1 MPIYLPIAGLSV
13 DIFMLIAIGAVTGV
27 LAGMFGIGGGF
38 LMTPFLMFIGVP
50 PAVAVSSSAN
60 QIIASSFS
68 GVLAHSKRAN
78 VDFQMGI
85 YLTAG
90 GVLGA
95 LGGIEIFKWLKQLG
109 QIDLVISLTYVGL
122 MGIIGLI
129 MAYESIRTIMY
140 NYMGKIIPSK
150 KRASYISTLGL
161 PFKVEFKKSNIQVSA
176 IIPLLIGAFVG
187 ILVSIMGIGGG
198 FFTIPAMIYLLGMPT
213 SLVIGTSLFQITCVT
228 SVVTF
233 LYAINTQTV
242 DIVLSSIMVFTS
254 VIGAQYG
261 ARIGTKLP
269 AEYLRMFLALMI
281 LAIVV
286 RLGYGLVATPAH
298 IYQIAAIQRW

>member
-13 DIFMLIAIGAVTGV
+13 DIFVLIGIGAVTGV

-68 GVLAHSKRAN
+68 GVLAHSKRKN
-78 VDFQMGI
+78 VDFQMGA

-90 GVLGA
+90 GIAGSLV
-95 LGGIEIFKWLKQLG
+95 GIEIVKWLKQQG

-122 MGIIGLI
+122 MGIIGSI
-129 MAYESIRTIMY
+129 MAYESIRTVIY
-140 NYMGKIIPSK
+140 NCLGKVIPSK
-150 KRASYISTLGL
+150 NRKSYVSTLKL
-161 PFKVEFKKSNIQVSA
+161 PFMVNFKKSEVTVSA
-176 IIPLLIGAFVG
+176 LVPLIIGSLVG

-198 FFTIPAMIYLLGMPT
+198 FFTIPAMIYILGMPT
-213 SLVIGTSLFQITCVT
+213 ALVIGTSLLQITCVT
-228 SVVTF
+228 SMVTF

-242 DIVLSSIMVFTS
+242 EIVLSSIMVMTS

-261 ARIGTKLP
+261 ARIGIKLP

-281 LAIVV
+281 MVIVI
-286 RLGYGLVATPAH
+286 RLGYALVTEPKD
-298 IYQIAAIQRW
+298 IYQITAIQQW